1 VEHAIEHGYANGRFG
16 ILTSRA
22 SCTQGGAD
30 DALVATHRRLD
41 TRDFSIRVFEMPD
54 GKYFCE
60 LSHYYWGPNQGGP
73 YISSRTETG
82 NTIQEVVESELRKLR
97 TYYDDKDPA
106 GKVVWQKGYRLDEF
120 VDAYGHDLTRE
131 EAQQRHSSK

>member
-1 VEHAIEHGYANGRFG
+1 MDVAFERLKTIIGDDLESAYQEVANVH
-16 ILTSRA
+16 I
-22 SCTQGGAD
+22 D
-30 DALVATHRRLD
+30 LVNGP
-41 TRDFSIRVFEMPD
+41 RDFSIRVFEMPD
-54 GKYFCE
+54 GKYFSE

-106 GKVVWQKGYRLDEF
+106 GKVAWQKGYRLDEF